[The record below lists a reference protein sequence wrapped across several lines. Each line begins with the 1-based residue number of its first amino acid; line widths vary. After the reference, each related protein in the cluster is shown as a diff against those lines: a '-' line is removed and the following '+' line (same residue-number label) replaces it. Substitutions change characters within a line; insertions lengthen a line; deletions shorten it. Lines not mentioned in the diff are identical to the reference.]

1 MVSGCKGTMKKT
13 LNKLIGKEQGQA
25 LIFALIM
32 LAVGCL
38 IVVPLLAFMST
49 GLSAGQI
56 YEQKMEGLYAAD
68 AGVED
73 ALWKILN
80 VPPDN
85 YLDPYQL
92 TDVNEMSVTVVI
104 EEVTT
109 FYGVELGGGV
119 HYWIVELESELILID
134 VPPDPDY
141 RGDYTYRL
149 TLTNKHNKNIGI
161 DEIKISFS
169 TDLDCPVG
177 YQVDGLYNGD
187 GVVLQKG
194 NFTDGVLTV
203 TESGDN
209 QILTWD
215 FDPGET
221 KIDGNPS
228 ADPNDPETWV
238 TVSCIFQLVGFDD
251 APKISNFIFV
261 AVSEDIGAVWEF
273 KPIRIT
279 ATAQAEDESTVVVEA
294 VVLESSGAVL
304 VYSWQ
309 IE

>member
-13 LNKLIGKEQGQA
+13 LNKLIGNEQGQA

-32 LAVGCL
+32 LAVGGL
-38 IVVPLLAFMST
+38 IVVPLLFFMNT

-109 FYGVELGGGV
+109 FFNVELGGGV
-119 HYWIVELESELILID
+119 HYWIVELESELID
-134 VPPDPDY
+134 DPSDPDY
-141 RGDYTYRL
+141 QGDYTYRL
-149 TLTNKHNKNIGI
+149 IVSNKHNKNIGI

-169 TDLDCPVG
+169 TDLEYPVG

-187 GVVLQKG
+187 GVELQKG
-194 NFTDGVLTV
+194 DFGDGVLTV

-215 FDPGET
+215 FDEGET
-221 KIDGNPS
+221 MIDGNPF

-251 APKISNFIFV
+251 APEISNFIFV
-261 AVSEDIGAVWEF
+261 GTSEDIGAVWEF

-294 VVLESSGAVL
+294 VVLESSDAVL

>member
-1 MVSGCKGTMKKT
+1 MKRT
-13 LNKLIGKEQGQA
+13 LNKLIRNEEGQVFVLA
-25 LIFALIM
+25 LILLLVGGLI
-32 LAVGCL
+32 LA
-38 IVVPLLAFMST
+38 PLLSYMST
-49 GLSAGQI
+49 GLIAGQVF
-56 YEQKMEGLYAAD
+56 EKKMEGLYAAD

-73 ALWKILN
+73 AIWKIMN
-80 VPPDN
+80 DPSYPDS
-85 YLDPYQL
+85 YPLPD
-92 TDVNEMSVTVVI
+92 DVNEMSVTVVI

-109 FYGVELGGGV
+109 FFGGELGGGV
-119 HYWIVELESELILID
+119 HYWIVELESELID
-134 VPPDPDY
+134 DPFDPDY

-149 TLTNKHNKNIGI
+149 IVSNKHNKNIGI

-169 TDLDCPVG
+169 TNLDYPVG

-187 GVVLQKG
+187 EVVLLKG
-194 NFTDGVLTV
+194 DFADGVLTV

-251 APKISNFIFV
+251 APEISNFIFV
-261 AVSEDIGAVWEF
+261 GVSEDIGAVWEW

-279 ATAQAEDESTVVVEA
+279 ATAQAEDGSTVVVEA
-294 VVLESSGAVL
+294 VVLESSDAVL
-304 VYSWQ
+304 VHSWQ